1 MDRQSE
7 WIMLVAEPQGGSV
20 RAGEGGAPS
29 DACSPC
35 SRTAGWWRADEYV
48 SVFLRGYED
57 TPDACHTTKL
67 QRQYNIMERFNLTR
81 TSSLQFLIKHRNAD
95 DMFLL
100 IATCIVSQI
109 TMSSKFTHWTI
120 C

>member
-1 MDRQSE
+1 
-7 WIMLVAEPQGGSV
+7 MLVAEPQGGSV

-57 TPDACHTTKL
+57 TPDACHHQASTAIQPNGTFQSHSYEL
-67 QRQYNIMERFNLTR
+67 SAISN
-81 TSSLQFLIKHRNAD
+81 
-95 DMFLL
+95 
-100 IATCIVSQI
+100 
-109 TMSSKFTHWTI
+109 
-120 C
+120 